1 MRSKKTRFSVFRVV
15 IVLVAIAVLGWNV
28 GQAGGKITLVVDVD
42 EASFDGAPP
51 GPLGGFS
58 FYVGG
63 DFADGGTFNCW
74 GWIDEAGVGN
84 VSQVFNIPGR
94 GMIMTQGIEGGLLA
108 ITGGTGDFSNLRGD
122 ALQVFTGDGL
132 DFTMEF
138 EVKGAGF

>member
-28 GQAGGKITLVVDVD
+28 GHAGGKFTLAVDVD
-42 EASFDGAPP
+42 EASFDDAPP

-74 GWIDEAGVGN
+74 GWIDGAGVGN

-94 GMIMTQGIEGGLLA
+94 GMIMTQGIEGGVLA
-108 ITGGTGDFSNLRGD
+108 VTGGTGDFRNVRGEGD
-122 ALQVFTGDGL
+122 QVFNGNGF
-132 DFTMEF
+132 DFDIAF
-138 EVKGAGF
+138 DLLGAGR